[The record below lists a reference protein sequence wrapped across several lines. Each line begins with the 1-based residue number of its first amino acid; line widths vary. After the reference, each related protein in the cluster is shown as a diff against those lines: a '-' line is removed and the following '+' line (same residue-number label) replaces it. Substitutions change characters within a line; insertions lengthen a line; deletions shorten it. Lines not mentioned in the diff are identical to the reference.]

1 MDTLGKAIEKWVM
14 TTKRVSVKAA
24 TYDRLLTSLELMKR
38 YKIYRTRLEDLEVSD
53 IQCYINELA
62 DAGYSLSTIKK
73 QFHLISAFI
82 SYSNLIGDIQRPLH
96 KGVKLPSE
104 TTVKKRKREIV
115 AYTREEQKRLKN
127 VLMRGDSPAYNV
139 VLVML
144 ETGMRIGEV
153 LALCWDD
160 INWTRKSIRIGKT
173 VVNISNTRRS
183 FVQDSAKSYTSNR
196 TIPMSTDCYELLKFL
211 KSTDEVGSD
220 FVFHDE
226 RGDYISYESVRWWI
240 GKACQEAGVPYHG
253 MHVFRHTFAT
263 NCYENGCDVKILSKL
278 LGHSDVT
285 ITYNIYIHL
294 FGDALEEMRSILG

>member
-1 MDTLGKAIEKWVM
+1 MDILGNAIENWVM
-14 TTKRVSVKAA
+14 TTKKVSVKAA
-24 TYDRLLTSLELMKR
+24 THDRLVTSLTLMKQ
-38 YKIYRTRLEDLEVSD
+38 YDIYGIRIEELEVSD
-53 IQCYINELA
+53 IQRYVNELA
-62 DAGYSLSTIKK
+62 DDGYSLSTIRK
-73 QFHLISAFI
+73 QFHLIGAYI
-82 SYSNLIGDIQRPLH
+82 SYANLIGDIQRPLH

-104 TTVKKRKREIV
+104 TTVKKHKREVV

-127 VLMRGDSPAYNV
+127 VLIRGDNPAYNV
-139 VLVML
+139 GLVML

-153 LALCWDD
+153 LAIGWSD
-160 INWTRKSIRIGKT
+160 INWIRKSIRIGKT
-173 VVNISNTRRS
+173 VVNIASTRKS
-183 FVQDSAKSYTSNR
+183 FVQNSAKSYSSNR

-211 KSTDEVGSD
+211 KSTEKVESD

-226 RGDYISYESVRWWI
+226 KGERITYEAVRWWI
-240 GKACQEAGVPYHG
+240 GKACEEAGIPYYG

-294 FGDALEEMRSILG
+294 FGDALEEMRAVLG

>member
-1 MDTLGKAIEKWVM
+1 MDILGNAIENWVM

-24 TYDRLLTSLELMKR
+24 TYDRLVTSLTLMKH
-38 YKIYRTRLEDLEVSD
+38 YDIYGIRIDELEVSD
-53 IQCYINELA
+53 IQRYINELA

-73 QFHLISAFI
+73 QYHLIGAYI
-82 SYSNLIGDIQRPLH
+82 SYANLVGDIQRPLH

-104 TTVKKRKREIV
+104 TTVKKHKREIV

-153 LALCWDD
+153 LALGWDD

-173 VVNISNTRRS
+173 VVNIANTRRS
-183 FVQDSAKSYTSNR
+183 FVQNSAKSYTSNR

-211 KSTDEVGSD
+211 KSTDEVDSD

-226 RGDYISYESVRWWI
+226 NGDRITYEAVRWWI
-240 GKACQEAGVPYHG
+240 GKACEEAGIPYYG

-294 FGDALEEMRSILG
+294 FGDALEEMRAVLG

>member
-1 MDTLGKAIEKWVM
+1 MDILGNAIENWVM

-24 TYDRLLTSLELMKR
+24 TYDRLVTSLTLMKH
-38 YKIYRTRLEDLEVSD
+38 YDIYGIRIDELEVSD
-53 IQCYINELA
+53 IQRYINELA

-73 QFHLISAFI
+73 QYHLIGAYI
-82 SYSNLIGDIQRPLH
+82 SYANLVGDIQRPLH

-104 TTVKKRKREIV
+104 TTVKKHKREIV

-153 LALCWDD
+153 LALGWDD
-160 INWTRKSIRIGKT
+160 INWVRKSIRIGKT
-173 VVNISNTRRS
+173 VVNIANTRRS
-183 FVQDSAKSYTSNR
+183 FVQNSAKSYTSNR

-211 KSTDEVGSD
+211 KSIDEVDSD

-226 RGDYISYESVRWWI
+226 NGDRITYEAVRWWI
-240 GKACQEAGVPYHG
+240 GKACEEAGIPYYG

-294 FGDALEEMRSILG
+294 FGDALEEMRAVLG

>member
-1 MDTLGKAIEKWVM
+1 MDILGNAIENWVM
-14 TTKRVSVKAA
+14 KTKRVSVKAA
-24 TYDRLLTSLELMKR
+24 TYDRLVTSLTLMKH
-38 YKIYRTRLEDLEVSD
+38 YDIYGIRIDELEVSD
-53 IQCYINELA
+53 IQRYINELA

-73 QFHLISAFI
+73 QYHLIGAYI
-82 SYSNLIGDIQRPLH
+82 SYANLVGDIQRPLH

-104 TTVKKRKREIV
+104 TTVKKHKREIV

-153 LALCWDD
+153 LALGWDD
-160 INWTRKSIRIGKT
+160 INWVRKSIRIGKT
-173 VVNISNTRRS
+173 VVNIANTRRS
-183 FVQDSAKSYTSNR
+183 FVQNSAKSYTSNR

-211 KSTDEVGSD
+211 KSIDEVDSD

-226 RGDYISYESVRWWI
+226 NGDRITYEAVRWWI
-240 GKACQEAGVPYHG
+240 GKACEEAGIPYYG

-294 FGDALEEMRSILG
+294 FGDALEEMRAVLG